1 MLPSSWILPAGFEAG
16 EGRGDPEE
24 GSDIVPDGG
33 VVLPG
38 AAGVV
43 IQPAI
48 MTRETSTGKTEMALM
63 NNRDSDIWTHP

>member
-38 AAGVV
+38 EAGVV